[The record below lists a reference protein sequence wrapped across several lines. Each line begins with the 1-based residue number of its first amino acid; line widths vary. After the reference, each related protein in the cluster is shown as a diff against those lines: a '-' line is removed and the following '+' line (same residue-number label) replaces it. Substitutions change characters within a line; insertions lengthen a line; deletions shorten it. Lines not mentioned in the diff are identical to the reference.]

1 MKNKALMRKIITLS
15 ILHRYYLQ
23 HKAVSVGLYAG
34 QPMVLEFLLQH
45 GESAQKDIAAHAHVS
60 AASVAVSLKRMEKNG
75 LIAKT
80 ADAADLRRNKVQIT
94 EKGKEALAAFQAECN
109 DLDDKMFHNLSDNE
123 RGQLD
128 ALLSRIIDNLLEGR
142 GEAEIAKAFEMERAN
157 MTKTGKERK

>member
-60 AASVAVSLKRMEKNG
+60 AASIAVSLKRMEKNG
-75 LIAKT
+75 LIT
-80 ADAADLRRNKVQIT
+80 RSSVEQDARLKKLEDVFHQPFRR
-94 EKGKEALAAFQAECN
+94 
-109 DLDDKMFHNLSDNE
+109 
-123 RGQLD
+123 
-128 ALLSRIIDNLLEGR
+128 
-142 GEAEIAKAFEMERAN
+142 IAI
-157 MTKTGKERK
+157 